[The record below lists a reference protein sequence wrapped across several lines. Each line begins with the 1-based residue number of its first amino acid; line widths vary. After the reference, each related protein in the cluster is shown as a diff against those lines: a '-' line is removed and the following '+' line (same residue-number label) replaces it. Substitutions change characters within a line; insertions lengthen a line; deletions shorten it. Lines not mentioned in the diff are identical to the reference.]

1 MSVYKIIHSQTTID
15 LDDIVKNMRSNQKI
29 ALIKELRRVSELG
42 LKDSKDI
49 VEKYYSTNGYDEQ
62 GLLDQFKIYLEIA
75 EPMTKEEFM
84 NVIEESIDN
93 METFHFTDMLEA
105 VQTLCENINKKGG
118 LQKLAEERDTF
129 IRGLG

>member
-84 NVIEESIDN
+84 NVIEESVDN